1 MQNTYK
7 HISDKSLFVTFDP
20 TGSGFPESVT
30 NVQDALSKIGPWALS
45 DNGLPKASETVE
57 GIIRLSTQKEVD
69 DGISD
74 NTAVTP
80 KTLAE
85 RLNHPEASETV
96 LGLTQYATNTEALS
110 GLLTNRSIVASSLD
124 YVLNTRTSTESKTGT
139 IKISTGLQAE
149 AGEDDTTAMTPKK
162 VKQAINKL
170 SPSIGI
176 ATETNTG
183 TVTLATAG
191 IAQAG
196 TAHDGVAISPK
207 IFVSARAT
215 DTKVGTTK
223 IANTTEAKDKSNNTV
238 VLSPKALQEIKG
250 SNTEFGLIKLSET
263 ISNDANT
270 ALSSKAQV
278 VFKNFTVNGK
288 PLQGNGITL
297 TASDL
302 NTWTKQEADARYM
315 RSDSAS
321 MGVFFDVWTINKDYY
336 RTYWRDFRE
345 IGRSTCPGKFRN
357 LQFNLNIT
365 NSSDLR
371 PLQMKIFKNGQQI
384 HFYEYFAKY
393 MNYAPIMP
401 RIMIPGTY
409 NSGDVISA
417 QINCNSGNNMIMNIT
432 TCELIYS

>member
-20 TGSGFPESVT
+20 TGSGYPESVT
-30 NVQDALSKIGPWALS
+30 NVQDALSKIGPWALT

-69 DGISD
+69 DGISN

-96 LGLTQYATNTEALS
+96 LGLTQYATNAEALN

-170 SPSIGI
+170 TPSIGI

-250 SNTEFGLIKLSET
+250 SNTEFGLIKLSEN

-278 VFKNFTVNGK
+278 VFKNFTINGK
-288 PLQGNGITL
+288 PLQGNGITI
-297 TASDL
+297 TAGDIGAYTKGE
-302 NTWTKQEADARYM
+302 TWSRAEADNRYAFKGNISSTGSGGTGDSWM
-315 RSDSAS
+315 TIPHNLKGSIVTIWWKGWKNGRIERTTLMIGFEDEQVISDQVYS
-321 MGVFFDVWTINKDYY
+321 VWTSNSYNQQI
-336 RTYWRDFRE
+336 R
-345 IGRSTCPGKFRN
+345 PV
-357 LQFNLNIT
+357 
-365 NSSDLR
+365 NSS
-371 PLQMKIFKNGQQI
+371 
-384 HFYEYFAKY
+384 
-393 MNYAPIMP
+393 NYYGF
-401 RIMIPGTY
+401 RIR
-409 NSGDVISA
+409 V
-417 QINCNSGNNMIMNIT
+417 SGNQTQIRIETGFGFTDNTRQIMDIK
-432 TCELIYS
+432 YRVY

>member
-20 TGSGFPESVT
+20 TGSGFPESVK
-30 NVQDALSKIGPWALS
+30 NVQDALSKIGPWALT

-96 LGLTQYATNTEALS
+96 LGLTQYATNTEALN

-124 YVLNTRTSTESKTGT
+124 YVLNTRTSSESKTGT

-170 SPSIGI
+170 TPSIGI

-288 PLQGNGITL
+288 PLQGSGI
-297 TASDL
+297 SL
-302 NTWTKQEADARYM
+302 NANDVGAYSKGETWTRSEADARYA
-315 RSDSAS
+315 RSG
-321 MGVFFDVWTINKDYY
+321 GVIQTAGPAPIRQKLRIN
-336 RTYWRDFRE
+336 
-345 IGRSTCPGKFRN
+345 RN
-357 LQFNLNIT
+357 LKGRTITVWWGRPGDGGRYLTASTMVLTFEDGSQFWGNDFSGAGSQNAYNLNTVAVYKTDSYTDIWCFNKNFGDT
-365 NSSDLR
+365 
-371 PLQMKIFKNGQQI
+371 LQ
-384 HFYEYFAKY
+384 
-393 MNYAPIMP
+393 PW
-401 RIMIPGTY
+401 
-409 NSGDVISA
+409 S
-417 QINCNSGNNMIMNIT
+417 NI
-432 TCELIYS
+432 EKVQYIW